1 MPPMS
6 RQDREYLARRAFYAS
21 LGLRPTRHPVKMIY
35 FVSSIHDPQHDHPLL
50 QYLDIPVIL
59 EMNLTC
65 LAPCSPHLVARGL
78 DGLSVE
84 ISHDFASNPEAKEAW
99 EVACRIIESRL
110 MDLGAGGRR
119 PGHVAVVVRSKLGR
133 HRSVA
138 MVRWLTSV
146 FKEKYTVR
154 EVHEVLGRQFWRG
167 SGFDDECMKEHGR
180 RWST

>member
-1 MPPMS
+1 
-6 RQDREYLARRAFYAS
+6 
-21 LGLRPTRHPVKMIY
+21 
-35 FVSSIHDPQHDHPLL
+35 
-50 QYLDIPVIL
+50 
-59 EMNLTC
+59 MNLKC

-78 DGLSVE
+78 DGLTAEVSN
-84 ISHDFASNPEAKEAW
+84 DFASNPEAKEAW
-99 EVACRIIESRL
+99 MDACQLIESRL
-110 MDLGAGGRR
+110 MDLEAGGRR

-138 MVRWLTSV
+138 MVRWLTGV

-167 SGFDDECMKEHGR
+167 SGFDNEFLKGHGR